1 MLIFI
6 DDPQLTDQINLEEK
20 NKNVIKYANK
30 NSVNLFSKLR
40 RKKWI
45 DIQQNI
51 YKNRKELINEYLYY
65 FTCIE

>member
-20 NKNVIKYANK
+20 NKNAIKYANK